1 MLLGVLAATEYT
13 NLVRPDRDGAPGEPA
28 HAAVRP
34 DGTGRTS
41 HSGGTF
47 RRTRNAGDHAE
58 GAAMDGRGQGAAGHR
73 DDDRRSQRS
82 GPTRGYGG
90 RSREEL
96 EAARDRTLPDVMAE
110 GLGVVFCGMNPGLTT
125 ALVGHHFAS
134 PGNRF
139 WPALARAGFTPE
151 TLTPDREQELL
162 PLGLGLTNLV
172 ERATRDVSELSRA
185 ELVAGGE
192 RLRAEIERYR
202 PTWLAFLGITG
213 YRAVSGVRGARVG
226 PREERLGDT
235 RVWLLPNPSGRNAH
249 WKPAELADEYARLR
263 EAAGLP
269 DRSR

>member
-1 MLLGVLAATEYT
+1 
-13 NLVRPDRDGAPGEPA
+13 
-28 HAAVRP
+28 
-34 DGTGRTS
+34 
-41 HSGGTF
+41 
-47 RRTRNAGDHAE
+47 
-58 GAAMDGRGQGAAGHR
+58 MDGRGQGSGE
-73 DDDRRSQRS
+73 RRSQRS
-82 GPTRGYGG
+82 VPTRGYGG
-90 RSREEL
+90 RSRAEL
-96 EAARDRTLPDVMAE
+96 EAARDRTLPHVMADR
-110 GLGVVFCGMNPGLTT
+110 LGVVFCGMNPGLTT

-139 WPALARAGFTPE
+139 WPALARAGFTPK

-172 ERATRDVSELSRA
+172 ERATRDVSELSRT

-192 RLRAEIERYR
+192 RLRAEMERYR
-202 PTWLAFLGITG
+202 PVWLAFLGITG
-213 YRAVSGVRGARVG
+213 YRTAFGVRDARVG
-226 PREERLGDT
+226 PQDRRLGDT

>member
-1 MLLGVLAATEYT
+1 M
-13 NLVRPDRDGAPGEPA
+13 DGHGQ
-28 HAAVRP
+28 
-34 DGTGRTS
+34 GTG
-41 HSGGTF
+41 
-47 RRTRNAGDHAE
+47 
-58 GAAMDGRGQGAAGHR
+58 GHG
-73 DDDRRSQRS
+73 DDRRSQRNV
-82 GPTRGYGG
+82 PTRGYGG
-90 RSREEL
+90 RSRSEL
-96 EAARDRTLPDVMAE
+96 EAARGRTLPHVMAD

-151 TLTPDREQELL
+151 ALSPDREQELL

-192 RLRAEIERYR
+192 RLRTEMERYR

-213 YRAVSGVRGARVG
+213 YRTAFGVKDARVG
-226 PREERLGDT
+226 PREERLGNT

-269 DRSR
+269 DLSR